1 MEKFVLNNGVRLLY
15 EHRESYVTS
24 FCIGFDAGANA
35 EVDFK
40 LGTAHALEHMLFKGT
55 NTLEE
60 DEINLKCDR
69 LFGFN
74 NAMTNFPYCIYYGTS
89 SNEDFAEAFSLY
101 SDIILN
107 PALSEVGFK
116 EEIDVILQEFNEWK
130 EDFSQYCEDELF
142 YNSYERKRL
151 KNIIIG
157 TEASIKKIDINE
169 LKRFY
174 KKYYVPENCVISV
187 VTSISF
193 EDIKKIVN
201 NIFSNFKGEYSKPT
215 YNKESI
221 RPDIYYKEVSGFE
234 GAKIQYVYDISM
246 LDTKEVEA
254 LRIFNMWFGEGVS
267 SRLFDKVRTKGGLA
281 YEIFSAVKNEAN
293 IKLFSINCSTS
304 KGSVDKCLNI
314 IDLLVDNAID
324 DFEMLSQADINYL
337 IKRLKLKRAL
347 DLEKSI
353 VLANRLTIYE
363 LMYKNGKMVFDELEF
378 EYEINNKDMI
388 NVIKKVFVN
397 SSKQVL
403 W

>member
-24 FCIGFDAGANA
+24 FCIGFEAGANA
-35 EVDFK
+35 EVGFK

-55 NTLEE
+55 TTLDE

-69 LFGFN
+69 LLGFN

-89 SNEDFAEAFSLY
+89 SNEDFVEAFSLY
-101 SDIILN
+101 ADIILN
-107 PALSEVGFK
+107 PALSEAGFK
-116 EEIDVILQEFNEWK
+116 EEMEVIIQEFNEWK

-151 KNIIIG
+151 KDIIIG
-157 TEASIKKIDINE
+157 TESSIKEIHIDD

-193 EDIKKIVN
+193 EDIKTVVE
-201 NIFSNFKGEYSKPT
+201 NIFSNFKGEYSKAVD
-215 YNKESI
+215 NSESI
-221 RPDIYYKEVSGFE
+221 SSGLYYKEVSGFE
-234 GAKIQYVYDISM
+234 GAKIQYIYDISM
-246 LDTKEVEA
+246 LDAKEVEA

-293 IKLFSINCSTS
+293 IKLLSINCSTS
-304 KGSVDKCLNI
+304 KNSVDRCLNI
-314 IDLLVDNAID
+314 IDLLVDNVVG
-324 DFEMLSQADINYL
+324 DFNTLTQADINYL

-347 DLEKSI
+347 ELEKSI

-363 LMYKNGKMVFDELEF
+363 LMYKRGKMVFDELEF
-378 EYEINNKDMI
+378 EYEISKKDII

-397 SSKQVL
+397 PSKQVL

>member
-1 MEKFVLNNGVRLLY
+1 MERFVLNNGVRLLY
-15 EHRESYVTS
+15 EHRESYLTS
-24 FCIGFDAGANA
+24 FCIGFEAGANA
-35 EVDFK
+35 EVGFK

-55 NTLEE
+55 ATLDE

-89 SNEDFAEAFSLY
+89 SNEDFVEAFSLY

-107 PALSEVGFK
+107 PALSEKGFK

-151 KNIIIG
+151 KDIIIG
-157 TEASIKKIDINE
+157 TEASIKEIDIDE

-193 EDIKKIVN
+193 DNIKSIVN
-201 NIFSNFKGEYSKPT
+201 NIFSSFKGEYSKQLA
-215 YNKESI
+215 NNESI
-221 RPDIYYKEVSGFE
+221 KSDIHYKQVSGFD
-234 GAKIQYVYDISM
+234 GAKIQYIYDISM

-281 YEIFSAVKNEAN
+281 YEIFSAVKNESN

-304 KGSVDKCLNI
+304 KNSVDKCLNI
-314 IDLLVDNAID
+314 IDLIVNNAVG
-324 DFEMLSQADINYL
+324 DFETLTQDDINYL

-353 VLANRLTIYE
+353 VLANRLAIYE
-363 LMYKNGKMVFDELEF
+363 LMYKRSKMVFDELEF
-378 EYEINNKDMI
+378 EYEINNKDI
-388 NVIKKVFVN
+388 IRVIKKVFVN
-397 SSKQVL
+397 PSKQIL

>member
-1 MEKFVLNNGVRLLY
+1 MEKFVLNNGIRLLY

-55 NTLEE
+55 TTLDE

-89 SNEDFAEAFSLY
+89 SNEDFVEAFSLY

-116 EEIDVILQEFNEWK
+116 EEMDVILQEFNEWK
-130 EDFSQYCEDELF
+130 EDFGQYCEDELF

-157 TEASIKKIDINE
+157 TEVSIKEIHIDE

-174 KKYYVPENCVISV
+174 KRYYVPENCVISV
-187 VTSISF
+187 ITSISF
-193 EDIKKIVN
+193 EDIKTVVN
-201 NIFSNFKGEYSKPT
+201 NIFSDFKGEYIKPI
-215 YNKESI
+215 YNNESI
-221 RPDIYYKEVSGFE
+221 SSGIHYKEVSGFE

-254 LRIFNMWFGEGVS
+254 LRIFNMWLGEGVS

-304 KGSVDKCLNI
+304 KNSVDRCIDI
-314 IDLLVDNAID
+314 IDLLVDNAVG
-324 DFEMLSQADINYL
+324 DFQTLTQVDINYL

-363 LMYKNGKMVFDELEF
+363 LMYKRGKMVFDELEF
-378 EYEINNKDMI
+378 EYEISNKDII

-397 SSKQVL
+397 PSKQVL

>member
-1 MEKFVLNNGVRLLY
+1 MEKLVLNNGVRLLY

-24 FCIGFDAGANA
+24 FCIGFEAGANA
-35 EVDFK
+35 EVNFK

-55 NTLEE
+55 TTLDE

-89 SNEDFAEAFSLY
+89 SNEDFVEAFSLY

-107 PALSEVGFK
+107 PTLSEVGFK
-116 EEIDVILQEFNEWK
+116 EEMDVILQEFNEWK
-130 EDFSQYCEDELF
+130 EDFSQFCEDELF
-142 YNSYERKRL
+142 YNSYEGKRL
-151 KNIIIG
+151 KDIIIG
-157 TEASIKKIDINE
+157 TEDSIKEINIDD
-169 LKRFY
+169 LKNFY

-193 EDIKKIVN
+193 DNVKSVVN
-201 NIFSNFKGEYSKPT
+201 SLFSSFEGRYSKQIASD
-215 YNKESI
+215 ESI
-221 RPDIYYKEVSGFE
+221 KSGIHYKEVSGFD
-234 GAKIQYVYDISM
+234 GAKIQYIYDISM

-267 SRLFDKVRTKGGLA
+267 SRLFDKVRTKSGLA
-281 YEIFSAVKNEAN
+281 YEIFSTVKNELN
-293 IKLFSINCSTS
+293 IKLISINCSTS
-304 KGSVDKCLNI
+304 KNSVDKCLNI
-314 IDLLVDNAID
+314 IDLLVDNAIN
-324 DFEMLSQADINYL
+324 DFQMLTQEDINYL

-363 LMYKNGKMVFDELEF
+363 LMYKKGKMVFDELEF
-378 EYEINNKDMI
+378 EYEINKKDIISVM
-388 NVIKKVFVN
+388 KKVFVN
-397 SSKQVL
+397 PSKQVL

>member
-1 MEKFVLNNGVRLLY
+1 MEQFVLKNGVRLLY

-24 FCIGFDAGANA
+24 FCIGFEAGANA
-35 EVDFK
+35 EVGFK

-55 NTLEE
+55 TTLDE

-89 SNEDFAEAFSLY
+89 SNEDFVEAFSLY

-116 EEIDVILQEFNEWK
+116 EEMDVILQEFNEWK

-157 TEASIKKIDINE
+157 TEASIKEIDIDE

-174 KKYYVPENCVISV
+174 NKYYVPENCVISV
-187 VTSISF
+187 ITSIPF
-193 EDIKKIVN
+193 EDVKTVVN
-201 NIFSNFKGEYSKPT
+201 TIFSNFKGEYSKPI
-215 YNKESI
+215 YNDESI
-221 RPDIYYKEVSGFE
+221 ISGIHYKEVSGFD
-234 GAKIQYVYDISM
+234 GAKIQYIYDISM
-246 LDTKEVEA
+246 LDEKEVEA

-267 SRLFDKVRTKGGLA
+267 SKLFDKVRTKGGLA

-304 KGSVDKCLNI
+304 KNSVDRCIDI
-314 IDLLVDNAID
+314 IDLLVDSAVDYFQTITQD
-324 DFEMLSQADINYL
+324 DINYL

-363 LMYKNGKMVFDELEF
+363 LMYKRGKMVFDELEF
-378 EYEINNKDMI
+378 KYDVNNKDI
-388 NVIKKVFVN
+388 LNVITKVFVN
-397 SSKQVL
+397 PSKQVL